1 RRPRCAGE
9 VVEIWVDNVP
19 ADGLRLIR
27 DAADVTLHVVGG
39 EDSGDTVG
47 IDMKHS
53 ALEVRADQAR
63 LPSAAI
69 RGYHRRSVGVPE
81 GLADGREIE
90 FGVLVLQ
97 VAAGIEVGAA
107 EAQGLLVDRAARLGV
122 WNERMVT
129 RSDEELHPGRAV
141 PLRLL
146 YRVVHVGVVN
156 RRGNL
161 LQLN

>member
-1 RRPRCAGE
+1 
-9 VVEIWVDNVP
+9 
-19 ADGLRLIR
+19 
-27 DAADVTLHVVGG
+27 
-39 EDSGDTVG
+39 
-47 IDMKHS
+47 
-53 ALEVRADQAR
+53 
-63 LPSAAI
+63 
-69 RGYHRRSVGVPE
+69 PE
-81 GLADGREIE
+81 GLADGRGIE

-161 LQLN
+161 LQLNELYIALIRSVAIQHRQPGSVIDRERCNRSAV